1 MGKTV
6 RKPAPAKAAEKEPEP
21 RRPIVISCVNLKGG
35 VGKTAIAVNFAA
47 YCGIHGLRTLL
58 IDLDP
63 QTNATL
69 SCISPQAW
77 EEHATKNG
85 TVANLLGV
93 RQHTSAE
100 GKEKTAEDV
109 IIPDVFK
116 NVDLIPCHLDLFTID
131 LDMSAVTARETRLR
145 RALKDVLPMY
155 DIVICDCPP
164 NLTIPTQN
172 ALAVSTHYLVPVS
185 PDFLSGIGVGL
196 LMSRVAKLSED
207 LENEIVHA
215 GIVISRVGRA
225 SIFRAQTVQTLRVQF
240 KDMVLST
247 EIVERSAVAE
257 SASRNQSVFDS
268 GDEKAI
274 DEFHNLGVELLKK
287 LGLMAKT

>member
-1 MGKTV
+1 MGKAAKKAAA
-6 RKPAPAKAAEKEPEP
+6 KPAAAETEPQ
-21 RRPIVISCVNLKGG
+21 PIVLSVVNLKGG

-47 YCGIHGLRTLL
+47 HCGLHGLRTLL

-69 SCISPQAW
+69 SCVSPQVW
-77 EEHATKNG
+77 EKHASEKG

-109 IIPDVFK
+109 IISNVFK

-145 RALKDVLPMY
+145 RALKDVLPHY
-155 DIVICDCPP
+155 EIVICDCPP

-172 ALAVSTHYLVPVS
+172 ALAVSTHYVVPVS

-196 LMSRVAKLSED
+196 LMSRVAKLTSE
-207 LENEIVHA
+207 LENAISHA

-225 SIFRAQTVQTLRVQF
+225 STFREQTVQTLRDRF
-240 KDMVLST
+240 KEMVLST
-247 EIVERSAVAE
+247 ELVERSAVAE
-257 SASRNQSVFDS
+257 SASRNVSVFDS
-268 GDEKAI
+268 GNEKAI
-274 DEFHNLGVELLKK
+274 DDFHRLGVELLEK

>member
-1 MGKTV
+1 VAKTL
-6 RKPAPAKAAEKEPEP
+6 
-21 RRPIVISCVNLKGG
+21 RRPAAKPPSAKEEAAPKPIVLSCVNLKGG

-47 YCGIHGLRTLL
+47 HCGIHGLRTLL
-58 IDLDP
+58 VDIDP

-69 SCISPQAW
+69 SCISPQVW
-77 EEHATKNG
+77 EKHATEKG

-109 IIPDVFK
+109 TISNVFK

-131 LDMSAVTARETRLR
+131 LDMSAQTARETRLR
-145 RALKDVLPMY
+145 RALKDVLPKY

-196 LMSRVAKLSED
+196 LMSRVSKLSGE
-207 LENEIVHA
+207 LENSIKQA
-215 GIVISRVGRA
+215 GIVMSRIGRP
-225 SIFRAQTVQTLRVQF
+225 STFRAQTVQTLRDRF
-240 KDMVLST
+240 KGMVLST
-247 EIVERSAVAE
+247 EIIERSAVAE
-257 SASRNQSVFDS
+257 SASRNVSIFDS
-268 GDEKAI
+268 GDEKTI
-274 DEFHNLGVELLKK
+274 DEFHRLGVELLGK
-287 LGLMAKT
+287 LGLTAKQ